1 MKHILKYTQFIN
13 EGIKMDQTGQVEI
26 NFSADSPNDL
36 IKLKNSPEAGVTRSN
51 IEDTRIPM
59 YYGYVM
65 QEGEAEKKSELM
77 DALKKQES
85 ITDEELA
92 KLIKETFPKDLIS
105 KKVTFIIAAG
115 SSSPLAM
122 RIANTIKSLFYPRA
136 KVSDILKRYYYS
148 PLDIVNWTAYMKA
161 DKITR
166 EQFDSYLKN
175 HVSSYWNGR
184 EALAWS
190 EKTGQPIA
198 QWPGSENFSKSGA
211 NTSNFT
217 GYIKKSS
224 GLRSGSRTLLNPGHH
239 IDDLIVNTIRDA
251 KTAYQELA
259 NDPRYSKDFR
269 MLAIN
274 TPNFLIVDDMILGG
288 TTLKGIVST
297 LSNKLSEVGLS
308 DQYKNVSTYSLIKY
322 GETKKYEPKKVSPE
336 DKANAKKAEDTAYL
350 QYLTLFRDADKFAKS
365 VNKDVSQIIAKLS
378 DTENQKE
385 LRKPEASRI
394 EYSVDK
400 VMGAAKK
407 AGLVK

>member
-1 MKHILKYTQFIN
+1 
-13 EGIKMDQTGQVEI
+13 
-26 NFSADSPNDL
+26 
-36 IKLKNSPEAGVTRSN
+36 
-51 IEDTRIPM
+51 
-59 YYGYVM
+59 
-65 QEGEAEKKSELM
+65 
-77 DALKKQES
+77 
-85 ITDEELA
+85 
-92 KLIKETFPKDLIS
+92 
-105 KKVTFIIAAG
+105 
-115 SSSPLAM
+115 M

-274 TPNFLIVDDMILGG
+274 TPNFLIVDHMILGG

-336 DKANAKKAEDTAYL
+336 DKVNAKKAEDTAYL